1 MDSISRH
8 EQLLRVFHLID
19 ILFGARGP
27 LSVAELKDRLRQ
39 RGVIDE
45 MSDKNLR
52 RDIEFL
58 AKFGYA
64 VRRSKKKS
72 PRGGS
77 CQAWDIEPC
86 RGADEL
92 RLPAVTLPELLSLAA
107 AQDFLAPLAGTF
119 YWRGIAQLLARIEG
133 FATPALLD
141 YAAAH
146 RDGLIVHPQPATP
159 KYRAR
164 TLAAIHRAIRRSV
177 ELDIRYTGLADV
189 RPRRAVIRPE
199 ALVVYDGA
207 IYVAARRPPSAGTRR
222 EPAADGVRFFKLDR
236 LADVKVTSRTFT
248 RGETPVETLLADSIT
263 LFRSPA
269 PPRRYRIRV
278 EPERARWA
286 CEKPFHPGQHV
297 RRLAG
302 GAVLLEIE
310 RAWDEEMIPQLLA
323 LGDMVEVLEPED
335 IRARLADEARRI
347 LARYEGRP
355 LRSYAAASAGG

>member
-27 LSVAELKDRLRQ
+27 LSIAELKERLRQ

-64 VRRSKKKS
+64 VRQSPKKS
-72 PRGGS
+72 PRGGT

-92 RLPAVTLPELLSLAA
+92 RPPAVSLPELLSLAA

-133 FATPALLD
+133 FATPALLE

-146 RDGLIVHPQPATP
+146 RDGLVVHPQPAGP
-159 KYRAR
+159 KYRSG

-177 ELDIRYTGLADV
+177 ELEVRYTALADT
-189 RPRRAVIRPE
+189 RPRRMVIRPE
-199 ALVVYDGA
+199 ALVVYDGS
-207 IYVAARRPPSAGTRR
+207 IYVAARRPPEAGRRR
-222 EPAADGVRFFKLDR
+222 EPDDGPRFFKLDR
-236 LADVKVTSRTFT
+236 LLDAKVTSRTFT
-248 RGETPVETLLADSIT
+248 RGDTPVEALLADSIT
-263 LFRSPA
+263 LFRSPT
-269 PPRRYRIRV
+269 PPRRYTIRV

-286 CEKPFHPGQHV
+286 CEKPFHPGQKV

-302 GAVLLEIE
+302 GAVVLEIE

-335 IRARLADEARRI
+335 IRGRLADEARRI

-355 LRSYAAASAGG
+355 LRSHPALSAGR